1 MPINNSST
9 IYKADIMNYCVEYN
23 GKVALFSFYNDALM
37 FCRKLKKRD
46 IQHTLS
52 RAY

>member
-1 MPINNSST
+1 
-9 IYKADIMNYCVEYN
+9 MNYSVEYN

-37 FCRKLKKRD
+37 FWGKLKERD
-46 IQHTLS
+46 IQYTLS